1 MNTLIGGRYRLDA
14 EIARGAI
21 GTVWRGMDVTTGEPV
36 AVKLLRAEAGAVP
49 ALMQGFLTEAE
60 ILAGL
65 DHPSVIRVR
74 DLVPVPRGYAI
85 VMDLVRGLDLRRR
98 LQSDGPL
105 PAAVAAEVVA
115 QVADALEYVHSQ
127 RIVHGDVK
135 PGNILVPVDGSPVR
149 LADFGV
155 ARRLDDPAG
164 TTHATPEYVAPEV
177 VAGGPPSPE
186 ADVYALGIVLYE
198 LLCGRSPFRG
208 GTPAEVLA
216 RHASC
221 VAVPPLGMPAAIWPI
236 IDDCLNLDSRLRP
249 RAAAIAGR
257 LRAAEV
263 ALDGYPAMA
272 PLSAEAVTWWA
283 RSAEQTAPM
292 LASGRRVDW
301 VPMPSA
307 PVSPAAEYARR
318 LVAVPVSGWGDS
330 TGSKA
335 AGSAV
340 ADVTVVAPVAP
351 VVLHGPAERPSWSFG
366 DGPLWP
372 ATAPVVPP
380 VAPSVPPVEAPPVV
394 STVERRSRRGRVL
407 LGVVAGAALIALLGG
422 AGSAVA
428 LSDNHRPEPRPSTSV
443 GPKPTGQ
450 PVPSPSTSP
459 TTEPTPTG
467 EPTPSGDPTR
477 ADEATGQPT
486 TPQND
491 GNSSGTG
498 NGSGNNGNGN
508 NGNGCIGGLCIGDP
522 MPTR

>member
-21 GTVWRGMDVTTGEPV
+21 GTVWRGMDISTDTPV

-74 DLVPVPRGYAI
+74 DLAPVPRGYAI

-98 LQSDGPL
+98 LQADGPL
-105 PAAVAAEVVA
+105 PPAVAAEVVA
-115 QVADALEYVHSQ
+115 QVADALEYVHRK

-155 ARRLDDPAG
+155 ARRLDDPPG

-216 RHASC
+216 RHTSC
-221 VAVPPLGMPAAIWPI
+221 VAVPPPGMPAAIWPVI
-236 IDDCLNLDSRLRP
+236 EDCLNLDSRLRP
-249 RAAAIAGR
+249 GAAAIAGR
-257 LRAAEV
+257 LRAAEA

-272 PLSAEAVTWWA
+272 PLSPEAVTWWA

-292 LASGRRVDW
+292 LMPAKRVDW

-318 LVAVPVSGWGDS
+318 LVAVPASES
-330 TGSKA
+330 EPTTGA
-335 AGSAV
+335 RVAGSVV
-340 ADVTVVAPVAP
+340 ADVTVVAPVVP
-351 VVLHGPAERPSWSFG
+351 VASVERPFWSSS

-372 ATAPVVPP
+372 ATAPVLPP
-380 VAPSVPPVEAPPVV
+380 VAPATPTTAPAVEAPPVV

-407 LGVVAGAALIALLGG
+407 LGVAAGAALIALLGG
-422 AGSAVA
+422 AGSAAVA
-428 LSDNHRPEPRPSTSV
+428 LSENHRPEPRPSTSV

-450 PVPSPSTSP
+450 PTPSGPATPSSQP
-459 TTEPTPTG
+459 TQSSSATPSGEPTPT
-467 EPTPSGDPTR
+467 D
-477 ADEATGQPT
+477 TGQPT

-491 GNSSGTG
+491 NNS
-498 NGSGNNGNGN
+498 GSG
-508 NGNGCIGGLCIGDP
+508 CVGGLCIGDP